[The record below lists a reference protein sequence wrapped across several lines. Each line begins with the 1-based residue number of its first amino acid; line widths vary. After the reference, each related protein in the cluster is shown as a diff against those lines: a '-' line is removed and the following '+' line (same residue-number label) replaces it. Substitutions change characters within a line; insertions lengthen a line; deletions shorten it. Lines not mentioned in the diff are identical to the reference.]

1 MIFGGKSERTSSFVL
16 LMMNGVTL
24 LCREPNAKSL
34 LIDSADPFFEYLRE
48 HTSTAGPIA
57 PSAIKDLAPCSVD
70 SASVLAHEV
79 SSGPEESGYQEVEQ
93 SPELNDT
100 VLQRGAAQNKPM
112 PCLDAF
118 AGRPCL
124 EQFRRSR
131 ASRMCQSSRAVLPW
145 TRCFEWHDPRPVHSS
160 PTADWPPSPHR
171 CASSRR
177 T

>member
-1 MIFGGKSERTSSFVL
+1 MPSHCWSIPRTLSSSTYESARARL
-16 LMMNGVTL
+16 A
-24 LCREPNAKSL
+24 PSL
-34 LIDSADPFFEYLRE
+34 LRP
-48 HTSTAGPIA
+48 ST
-57 PSAIKDLAPCSVD
+57 DLAPCSVD

-100 VLQRGAAQNKPM
+100 VLQRGATQNKPM

-124 EQFRRSR
+124 EQFGRRR
-131 ASRMCQSSRAVLPW
+131 AWRMCQSSRAVLPW
-145 TRCFEWHDPRPVHSS
+145 TRCFEWHGPRPVHSS